1 MEQANRRPRVR
12 RQAGPDSD
20 THGRWFDGGVKDPK
34 IEQESETEYHPRL
47 VNSGA
52 KIQDRTASF
61 QVQDESKEQVRR
73 SCDISRREG
82 LFLKSEGSLRKL
94 ASQRRTEK
102 NERVCQ

>member
-1 MEQANRRPRVR
+1 MEQANRRPRVP

-20 THGRWFDGGVKDPK
+20 KHGRWFDGGVKDPK

-73 SCDISRREG
+73 SCDISRCEG
-82 LFLKSEGSLRKL
+82 LFSNQKEVYGSLATTDGK
-94 ASQRRTEK
+94 K
-102 NERVCQ
+102 